1 MSPASP
7 DSVQLIVNGRPQLV
21 PGGLTAAGLLE
32 HLKLPLKGVAV
43 ELNEQIVPRSRLAET
58 ELHAGDRLE
67 VVSLVGGG

>member
-1 MSPASP
+1 MMLAAPP
-7 DSVQLIVNGRPQLV
+7 SVNLIVNGQPQQV

-32 HLKLPLKGVAV
+32 HLKLPRKGVAV

-58 ELHAGDRLE
+58 ELRDGDRLE